1 MFNLL
6 KMRRSVVK
14 PLAGPECGQVS
25 KVYTCQFE
33 NAASRHRNLQIY
45 RLCEHTGQCH
55 FCLCQDVEHFE
66 PKYPISEANRV
77 HNLAIYMP
85 SVVNLPNAVLN
96 TSFWIGVCI
105 ILILVFKGAN
115 SHYRQCNNTLIT
127 MSERPQDVEKL
138 FVNNQAVKPAFHKLF
153 SLVTLFLSSVM
164 LTSDI
169 IYDIIGFPRTHPS
182 HTIEFSY
189 FFLQI
194 GLLLC
199 GFSVAAAIS
208 PRAVISIISLC
219 IGLCVLAGKYAIA
232 IDSTPLKNLI
242 FVVLKLNFLL
252 PASFFFEYMSDGK
265 QHIITIRTFPVYVAI
280 NVSFI
285 AAVLALPEEAIVKV
299 FTAVAF
305 SLAPLLYTSLSSV
318 DKLYHTLQFKQRVL
332 RLAGLLGYIGMYFLW
347 LEYLPQCGTTLHR
360 LAYTLLCLCLGML
373 FFSFACVGH
382 ARIWQTSSQDWIIL
396 SRNESSLLS

>member
-96 TSFWIGVCI
+96 TSFWI
-105 ILILVFKGAN
+105 
-115 SHYRQCNNTLIT
+115 
-127 MSERPQDVEKL
+127 
-138 FVNNQAVKPAFHKLF
+138 
-153 SLVTLFLSSVM
+153 
-164 LTSDI
+164 
-169 IYDIIGFPRTHPS
+169 
-182 HTIEFSY
+182 
-189 FFLQI
+189 
-194 GLLLC
+194 
-199 GFSVAAAIS
+199 
-208 PRAVISIISLC
+208 
-219 IGLCVLAGKYAIA
+219 
-232 IDSTPLKNLI
+232 
-242 FVVLKLNFLL
+242 
-252 PASFFFEYMSDGK
+252 
-265 QHIITIRTFPVYVAI
+265 
-280 NVSFI
+280 
-285 AAVLALPEEAIVKV
+285 ALPEEAIVKV

-332 RLAGLLGYIGMYFLW
+332 RLAGLLGYIGMLS
-347 LEYLPQCGTTLHR
+347 PKVR
-360 LAYTLLCLCLGML
+360 NLL
-373 FFSFACVGH
+373 
-382 ARIWQTSSQDWIIL
+382 Q
-396 SRNESSLLS
+396 